1 MKKKITV
8 IVSIISIVFVMAFA
22 LAACNKETKPGY
34 TALSAQADVFK
45 ELNAKT
51 ADVGIMDY
59 TMANYLLSV
68 DSAMAK
74 NLTIADVEFEKEYYG
89 IAFRKAADGKY
100 NALTDLVNQVLVE
113 LKDTDY
119 KTIAE
124 KYGISAATLDLVY
137 SKPAGEADNTELDYI
152 KNKGKIVIGFTLN
165 APMALGEGDKTTGGF
180 DTDLAKAVFAKISEK
195 VGKTIAVEFKLIDW
209 GKKES
214 EMEAKTIDC
223 VWNGMTLTDEVTSSM
238 ECTNPYLNNAQVVV
252 VPADKAD
259 QYQDEA
265 SLADLSFAVETGSAG
280 EAEVSALGL
289 NYTPVAAQSDALM
302 EVAAGTSDAAV
313 IDSLMAGAMVGE
325 GTGYENLTYTI
336 GLNSEEYGV
345 GFRKG
350 SDLAQALN
358 DFFKT
363 SSEDGSLQACAEQYG
378 VQAALIQQ

>member
-59 TMANYLLSV
+59 TMANYLLNR

-100 NALTDLVNQVLVE
+100 NALTDLVNKTLSE
-113 LKDTDY
+113 LKDY

-124 KYGISAATLDLVY
+124 NYFIDGATLDLVY
-137 SKPAGEADNTELDYI
+137 TAPTGEADNTELDYI
-152 KNKGKIVIGFTLN
+152 KSKGKIVIGFTLN

-195 VGKTIAVEFKLIDW
+195 VGKTISVEFKLIDW

-223 VWNGMTLTDEVTSSM
+223 VWNGLTVTPARAAQWSITM
-238 ECTNPYLNNAQVVV
+238 NYLENKQCAVIRK
-252 VPADKAD
+252 ADKDKYNSYDALKKARIVAED
-259 QYQDEA
+259 
-265 SLADLSFAVETGSAG
+265 GSAG
-280 EAEVSALGL
+280 E
-289 NYTPVAAQSDALM
+289 
-302 EVAAGTSDAAV
+302 DAAKE
-313 IDSLMAGAMVGE
+313 ILG
-325 GTGYENLTYTI
+325 I
-336 GLNSEEYGV
+336 
-345 GFRKG
+345 K
-350 SDLAQALN
+350 
-358 DFFKT
+358 
-363 SSEDGSLQACAEQYG
+363 
-378 VQAALIQQ
+378 

>member
-45 ELNAKT
+45 ELNSKT

-113 LKDTDY
+113 LKDADY

-124 KYGISAATLDLVY
+124 RYGISKATLDLVY
-137 SKPAGEADNTELDYI
+137 SKPTGEADNTELDHI
-152 KNKGKIVIGFTLN
+152 KKNGIVIGFTLN

-195 VGKTIAVEFKLIDW
+195 VGKTIEVEFKLIDW
-209 GKKES
+209 SKKES

-223 VWNGMTLTDEVTSSM
+223 VWNGLTVTPARAAQWSITM
-238 ECTNPYLNNAQVVV
+238 NYLENKQCAVIRK
-252 VPADKAD
+252 ADKDKYNSYDALKNARIVAED
-259 QYQDEA
+259 
-265 SLADLSFAVETGSAG
+265 GSAG
-280 EAEVSALGL
+280 E
-289 NYTPVAAQSDALM
+289 
-302 EVAAGTSDAAV
+302 DAAKE
-313 IDSLMAGAMVGE
+313 ILG
-325 GTGYENLTYTI
+325 I
-336 GLNSEEYGV
+336 
-345 GFRKG
+345 K
-350 SDLAQALN
+350 
-358 DFFKT
+358 
-363 SSEDGSLQACAEQYG
+363 
-378 VQAALIQQ
+378 

>member
-51 ADVGIMDY
+51 ADVGIMDF
-59 TMANYLLSV
+59 TMANYLLNT

-74 NLTIADVEFEKEYYG
+74 KLMIADIEFEKEYYA
-89 IAFRKAADGKY
+89 IAFRKAENGKY
-100 NALTDLVNQVLVE
+100 NALTDLVNKTLSE
-113 LKDTDY
+113 LKDY

-124 KYGISAATLDLVY
+124 NYGIDGATLDLVY

-165 APMALGEGDKTTGGF
+165 APMALGSGDKTTGGF

-223 VWNGMTLTDEVTSSM
+223 VWNGLTVTPARAAQWSITM
-238 ECTNPYLNNAQVVV
+238 NYLENKQCAVIRK
-252 VPADKAD
+252 ADKD
-259 QYQDEA
+259 KYNSYEA
-265 SLADLSFAVETGSAG
+265 LKKARIVAEDGSAG
-280 EAEVSALGL
+280 E
-289 NYTPVAAQSDALM
+289 
-302 EVAAGTSDAAV
+302 DAAKE
-313 IDSLMAGAMVGE
+313 ILG
-325 GTGYENLTYTI
+325 I
-336 GLNSEEYGV
+336 
-345 GFRKG
+345 K
-350 SDLAQALN
+350 
-358 DFFKT
+358 
-363 SSEDGSLQACAEQYG
+363 
-378 VQAALIQQ
+378 

>member
-45 ELNAKT
+45 ELNSKT

-100 NALTDLVNQVLVE
+100 NALTDLVNKTLSE
-113 LKDTDY
+113 LKDADY
-119 KTIAE
+119 KTIAK

-137 SKPAGEADNTELDYI
+137 TKPTGEADNTELDYI
-152 KNKGKIVIGFTLN
+152 KSKGKIVIGFTLN

-195 VGKTIAVEFKLIDW
+195 IGKKIDVEFKLIDW

-214 EMEAKTIDC
+214 EMKATIDC
-223 VWNGMTLTDEVTSSM
+223 VWNGLTVTPARAAQWSITM
-238 ECTNPYLNNAQVVV
+238 NYLENKQCAVIRK
-252 VPADKAD
+252 ADKDKYNSYDALKKARIVAED
-259 QYQDEA
+259 
-265 SLADLSFAVETGSAG
+265 GSAG
-280 EAEVSALGL
+280 E
-289 NYTPVAAQSDALM
+289 
-302 EVAAGTSDAAV
+302 DAAKE
-313 IDSLMAGAMVGE
+313 ILG
-325 GTGYENLTYTI
+325 I
-336 GLNSEEYGV
+336 
-345 GFRKG
+345 K
-350 SDLAQALN
+350 
-358 DFFKT
+358 
-363 SSEDGSLQACAEQYG
+363 
-378 VQAALIQQ
+378 

>member
-22 LAACNKETKPGY
+22 LAACNKDIKPGY

-113 LKDTDY
+113 LKESKKY
-119 KTIAE
+119 AEIAE
-124 KYGISAATLDLVY
+124 TYGISAATLDLVY
-137 SKPAGEADNTELDYI
+137 SKPTGEADKTELDYI
-152 KNKGKIVIGFTLN
+152 TRNGKIVIGFTLN
-165 APMALGEGDKTTGGF
+165 APMALGSGDKTTGGF

-195 VGKTIAVEFKLIDW
+195 VGKTINVEFKLIDW

-223 VWNGMTLTDEVTSSM
+223 VWNGLTVTPARAAQWSITM
-238 ECTNPYLNNAQVVV
+238 NYLENKQCAVVRK
-252 VPADKAD
+252 ADKDKYNSYDALKKARIVAED
-259 QYQDEA
+259 
-265 SLADLSFAVETGSAG
+265 GSAG
-280 EAEVSALGL
+280 E
-289 NYTPVAAQSDALM
+289 
-302 EVAAGTSDAAV
+302 DAAKE
-313 IDSLMAGAMVGE
+313 ILG
-325 GTGYENLTYTI
+325 I
-336 GLNSEEYGV
+336 
-345 GFRKG
+345 K
-350 SDLAQALN
+350 
-358 DFFKT
+358 
-363 SSEDGSLQACAEQYG
+363 
-378 VQAALIQQ
+378 

>member
-45 ELNAKT
+45 ELNSKT

-74 NLTIADVEFEKEYYG
+74 KLMIADIEFEKEYYG
-89 IAFRKAADGKY
+89 IAFRKAENGKY
-100 NALTDLVNQVLVE
+100 NALTDLVNKTLSE
-113 LKDTDY
+113 LKDY

-124 KYGISAATLDLVY
+124 KYGIDGATLDLVY
-137 SKPAGEADNTELDYI
+137 TAPTGEADNTELDYI

-165 APMALGEGDKTTGGF
+165 APMALGSGDKTTGGF
-180 DTDLAKAVFAKISEK
+180 DTDLAKAVFAKISKK

-223 VWNGMTLTDEVTSSM
+223 VWNGLTVTPARAAQWSITM
-238 ECTNPYLNNAQVVV
+238 NYLENKQCAVIRK
-252 VPADKAD
+252 ADKDKYNSYDALKKARIVAED
-259 QYQDEA
+259 
-265 SLADLSFAVETGSAG
+265 GSAG
-280 EAEVSALGL
+280 E
-289 NYTPVAAQSDALM
+289 
-302 EVAAGTSDAAV
+302 DAAKE
-313 IDSLMAGAMVGE
+313 ILG
-325 GTGYENLTYTI
+325 I
-336 GLNSEEYGV
+336 
-345 GFRKG
+345 K
-350 SDLAQALN
+350 
-358 DFFKT
+358 
-363 SSEDGSLQACAEQYG
+363 
-378 VQAALIQQ
+378 

>member
-100 NALTDLVNQVLVE
+100 NALTDLVNQTLYE
-113 LKDTDY
+113 LKDADY
-119 KTIAE
+119 KTIAD
-124 KYGISAATLDLVY
+124 KYGISAATLNLSY
-137 SKPAGEADNTELDYI
+137 TEPAGEADNTELDYI
-152 KNKGKIVIGFTLN
+152 TSKGKIVIGFTLN
-165 APMALGEGDKTTGGF
+165 APMALGSGDKTTGGF
-180 DTDLAKAVFAKISEK
+180 DTDLAKAVFAKINSDL
-195 VGKTIAVEFKLIDW
+195 GTNITVEFKLIDW

-223 VWNGMTLTDEVTSSM
+223 VWNGLTVTPARAAQWSITM
-238 ECTNPYLNNAQVVV
+238 NYLENKQCAVIRK
-252 VPADKAD
+252 ADKDKYNSYDALKKARIVAED
-259 QYQDEA
+259 
-265 SLADLSFAVETGSAG
+265 GSAG
-280 EAEVSALGL
+280 E
-289 NYTPVAAQSDALM
+289 
-302 EVAAGTSDAAV
+302 DAAKE
-313 IDSLMAGAMVGE
+313 ILG
-325 GTGYENLTYTI
+325 I
-336 GLNSEEYGV
+336 
-345 GFRKG
+345 K
-350 SDLAQALN
+350 
-358 DFFKT
+358 
-363 SSEDGSLQACAEQYG
+363 
-378 VQAALIQQ
+378 

>member
-74 NLTIADVEFEKEYYG
+74 KLTIADVEFEKEYYG

-100 NALTDLVNQVLVE
+100 NALTDLVNQTLYE

-137 SKPAGEADNTELDYI
+137 SKPAGEADNTELNYI
-152 KNKGKIVIGFTLN
+152 KNKDKIVIGFTLN
-165 APMALGEGDKTTGGF
+165 APMALGSGDKTTGGF

-195 VGKTIAVEFKLIDW
+195 VGKTISVEFKLIEW
-209 GKKES
+209 SNKES
-214 EMEAKTIDC
+214 EMKTKTIDC
-223 VWNGMTLTDEVTSSM
+223 IWNGLTVTPARAEQWSLTM
-238 ECTNPYLNNAQVVV
+238 NYLENKQCAVIRK
-252 VPADKAD
+252 ADKDKYNSYDALKKARIVAED
-259 QYQDEA
+259 
-265 SLADLSFAVETGSAG
+265 GSAG
-280 EAEVSALGL
+280 E
-289 NYTPVAAQSDALM
+289 
-302 EVAAGTSDAAV
+302 DAAKE
-313 IDSLMAGAMVGE
+313 ILG
-325 GTGYENLTYTI
+325 I
-336 GLNSEEYGV
+336 
-345 GFRKG
+345 K
-350 SDLAQALN
+350 
-358 DFFKT
+358 
-363 SSEDGSLQACAEQYG
+363 
-378 VQAALIQQ
+378 

>member
-74 NLTIADVEFEKEYYG
+74 NLMIADIEFEKEYYA
-89 IAFRKAADGKY
+89 IAFRKAENGKY
-100 NALTDLVNQVLVE
+100 NALTDLVNKTLSE
-113 LKDTDY
+113 LKDY
-119 KTIAE
+119 KTIA
-124 KYGISAATLDLVY
+124 KNYGIDGATLDLVY

-165 APMALGEGDKTTGGF
+165 APMALGSGDKTTGGF

-223 VWNGMTLTDEVTSSM
+223 VWNGLTVTPARAAQWSITM
-238 ECTNPYLNNAQVVV
+238 NYLENKQCAVIRK
-252 VPADKAD
+252 ADKDKYNSYDALKKARIVAED
-259 QYQDEA
+259 
-265 SLADLSFAVETGSAG
+265 GSAG
-280 EAEVSALGL
+280 E
-289 NYTPVAAQSDALM
+289 
-302 EVAAGTSDAAV
+302 DAAKE
-313 IDSLMAGAMVGE
+313 ILG
-325 GTGYENLTYTI
+325 I
-336 GLNSEEYGV
+336 
-345 GFRKG
+345 K
-350 SDLAQALN
+350 
-358 DFFKT
+358 
-363 SSEDGSLQACAEQYG
+363 
-378 VQAALIQQ
+378 

>member
-51 ADVGIMDY
+51 ADVGIMDF
-59 TMANYLLSV
+59 TMANYLLNT

-74 NLTIADVEFEKEYYG
+74 KLMIADIEFEKEYYA
-89 IAFRKAADGKY
+89 IAFRKAENGKY
-100 NALTDLVNQVLVE
+100 NALTDLVNKTLSE
-113 LKDTDY
+113 LKDY
-119 KTIAE
+119 KTIA
-124 KYGISAATLDLVY
+124 KNYGIDGATLDLVY

-152 KNKGKIVIGFTLN
+152 KSKGKIVIGFTLN

-223 VWNGMTLTDEVTSSM
+223 VWNGLTVTPARAAQWSITM
-238 ECTNPYLNNAQVVV
+238 NYLENKQCAVIRK
-252 VPADKAD
+252 ADKDKYNSYDALKKARIVAED
-259 QYQDEA
+259 
-265 SLADLSFAVETGSAG
+265 GSAG
-280 EAEVSALGL
+280 E
-289 NYTPVAAQSDALM
+289 
-302 EVAAGTSDAAV
+302 DAAKE
-313 IDSLMAGAMVGE
+313 ILG
-325 GTGYENLTYTI
+325 I
-336 GLNSEEYGV
+336 
-345 GFRKG
+345 K
-350 SDLAQALN
+350 
-358 DFFKT
+358 
-363 SSEDGSLQACAEQYG
+363 
-378 VQAALIQQ
+378 

>member
-45 ELNAKT
+45 ELNSKT

-59 TMANYLLSV
+59 TMANYLLNLLKT

-74 NLTIADVEFEKEYYG
+74 KLMIADIEFEKEYYG

-100 NALTDLVNQVLVE
+100 NALTDLVNKALVD
-113 LKDTDY
+113 LKDTKY
-119 KTIAE
+119 KEIA
-124 KYGISAATLDLVY
+124 KNYGIDGATLDLTY
-137 SKPAGEADNTELDYI
+137 TQPTGEADNTELDYI

-195 VGKTIAVEFKLIDW
+195 VKKTITVEFKLIDW

-223 VWNGMTLTDEVTSSM
+223 VWNGLTVTPARAAQWSITM
-238 ECTNPYLNNAQVVV
+238 NYLENKQCAVIRK
-252 VPADKAD
+252 ADKDKYNSYDALKKARIVAED
-259 QYQDEA
+259 
-265 SLADLSFAVETGSAG
+265 GSAG
-280 EAEVSALGL
+280 E
-289 NYTPVAAQSDALM
+289 
-302 EVAAGTSDAAV
+302 DAAKE
-313 IDSLMAGAMVGE
+313 ILG
-325 GTGYENLTYTI
+325 I
-336 GLNSEEYGV
+336 
-345 GFRKG
+345 K
-350 SDLAQALN
+350 
-358 DFFKT
+358 
-363 SSEDGSLQACAEQYG
+363 
-378 VQAALIQQ
+378 

>member
-100 NALTDLVNQVLVE
+100 NALTDLVNKTLSE
-113 LKDTDY
+113 LKDADY
-119 KTIAE
+119 KTIAD

-137 SKPAGEADNTELDYI
+137 SEPTGEADKTELDYI
-152 KNKGKIVIGFTLN
+152 TSKGKIVIGFTLN
-165 APMALGEGDKTTGGF
+165 APMALGSGDKTTGGF
-180 DTDLAKAVFAKISEK
+180 DTDLAKAVFAKINSDL
-195 VGKTIAVEFKLIDW
+195 GTNIAVEFKLIDW

-214 EMEAKTIDC
+214 EMEARTIDC
-223 VWNGMTLTDEVTSSM
+223 VWNGLTVTPARAAQWSLTM
-238 ECTNPYLNNAQVVV
+238 NYLENKQCAVVRK
-252 VPADKAD
+252 ADKDKYNSYDALKKARIVAED
-259 QYQDEA
+259 
-265 SLADLSFAVETGSAG
+265 GSAG
-280 EAEVSALGL
+280 E
-289 NYTPVAAQSDALM
+289 
-302 EVAAGTSDAAV
+302 DAAKE
-313 IDSLMAGAMVGE
+313 ILG
-325 GTGYENLTYTI
+325 I
-336 GLNSEEYGV
+336 
-345 GFRKG
+345 K
-350 SDLAQALN
+350 
-358 DFFKT
+358 
-363 SSEDGSLQACAEQYG
+363 
-378 VQAALIQQ
+378 

>member
-59 TMANYLLSV
+59 TMANYLLKT

-113 LKDTDY
+113 LKDADY

-124 KYGISAATLDLVY
+124 RYGISKATLDLVY
-137 SKPAGEADNTELDYI
+137 SKPTGEADNTELDHI
-152 KNKGKIVIGFTLN
+152 KKNGIVIGFTLN

-195 VGKTIAVEFKLIDW
+195 VGKTIEVEFKLIDW
-209 GKKES
+209 SKKES

-223 VWNGMTLTDEVTSSM
+223 VWNGLTVTPARAAQWSITM
-238 ECTNPYLNNAQVVV
+238 NYLENKQCAVVRK
-252 VPADKAD
+252 ADKDKYNSYDALKKARIVAED
-259 QYQDEA
+259 
-265 SLADLSFAVETGSAG
+265 GSAG
-280 EAEVSALGL
+280 E
-289 NYTPVAAQSDALM
+289 
-302 EVAAGTSDAAV
+302 DAAKE
-313 IDSLMAGAMVGE
+313 ILG
-325 GTGYENLTYTI
+325 I
-336 GLNSEEYGV
+336 
-345 GFRKG
+345 K
-350 SDLAQALN
+350 
-358 DFFKT
+358 
-363 SSEDGSLQACAEQYG
+363 
-378 VQAALIQQ
+378 

>member
-113 LKDTDY
+113 LKDSKKY
-119 KTIAE
+119 AEIAGE
-124 KYGISAATLDLVY
+124 YGISAATLDLTY
-137 SKPAGEADNTELDYI
+137 TAPSGEADNTELDYI

-165 APMALGEGDKTTGGF
+165 APMALGSGDKTTGGF

-223 VWNGMTLTDEVTSSM
+223 VWNGLTVTPARAAQWSITM
-238 ECTNPYLNNAQVVV
+238 NYLENKQCAVIRK
-252 VPADKAD
+252 ADKDKYNSYDALKKARIVAED
-259 QYQDEA
+259 
-265 SLADLSFAVETGSAG
+265 GSAG
-280 EAEVSALGL
+280 E
-289 NYTPVAAQSDALM
+289 
-302 EVAAGTSDAAV
+302 DAAKE
-313 IDSLMAGAMVGE
+313 ILG
-325 GTGYENLTYTI
+325 I
-336 GLNSEEYGV
+336 
-345 GFRKG
+345 K
-350 SDLAQALN
+350 
-358 DFFKT
+358 
-363 SSEDGSLQACAEQYG
+363 
-378 VQAALIQQ
+378 

>member
-59 TMANYLLSV
+59 TMANYLLSI

-113 LKDTDY
+113 LKDADY
-119 KTIAE
+119 KAIA
-124 KYGISAATLDLVY
+124 KTYGIDGATLDLTY
-137 SKPAGEADNTELDYI
+137 TAPTGEADNTELDYI
-152 KNKGKIVIGFTLN
+152 KSKGKIVIGFTLN
-165 APMALGEGDKTTGGF
+165 APMALGSGDKTTGGF
-180 DTDLAKAVFAKISEK
+180 DTDLAKAVFKKISEK
-195 VGKTIAVEFKLIDW
+195 VGKTMTIDVEFKLIDW

-223 VWNGMTLTDEVTSSM
+223 VWNGLTVTPARAAQWSITM
-238 ECTNPYLNNAQVVV
+238 NYLENKQCAVIRK
-252 VPADKAD
+252 ADKDKYNSYDALKKARIVAED
-259 QYQDEA
+259 
-265 SLADLSFAVETGSAG
+265 GSAG
-280 EAEVSALGL
+280 E
-289 NYTPVAAQSDALM
+289 
-302 EVAAGTSDAAV
+302 DAAKE
-313 IDSLMAGAMVGE
+313 ILG
-325 GTGYENLTYTI
+325 I
-336 GLNSEEYGV
+336 
-345 GFRKG
+345 K
-350 SDLAQALN
+350 
-358 DFFKT
+358 
-363 SSEDGSLQACAEQYG
+363 
-378 VQAALIQQ
+378 

>member
-45 ELNAKT
+45 ELNSKT

-100 NALTDLVNQVLVE
+100 NALTDLVNKTLSE
-113 LKDTDY
+113 LKDADY

-124 KYGISAATLDLVY
+124 KYGISAATLDLIY

-152 KNKGKIVIGFTLN
+152 KKNGKVVIGFTLN
-165 APMALGEGDKTTGGF
+165 APMALGSGDKTTGGF
-180 DTDLAKAVFAKISEK
+180 DTDLANAVFAKINSDLGTNIK
-195 VGKTIAVEFKLIDW
+195 VEFKLIDW

-223 VWNGMTLTDEVTSSM
+223 VWNGLTVTPARAAQWSITM
-238 ECTNPYLNNAQVVV
+238 NYLENKQCAVVRK
-252 VPADKAD
+252 ADKDKYNSYDALKNARIVAED
-259 QYQDEA
+259 
-265 SLADLSFAVETGSAG
+265 GSAG
-280 EAEVSALGL
+280 E
-289 NYTPVAAQSDALM
+289 
-302 EVAAGTSDAAV
+302 DAAKE
-313 IDSLMAGAMVGE
+313 ILG
-325 GTGYENLTYTI
+325 I
-336 GLNSEEYGV
+336 
-345 GFRKG
+345 K
-350 SDLAQALN
+350 
-358 DFFKT
+358 
-363 SSEDGSLQACAEQYG
+363 
-378 VQAALIQQ
+378 

>member
-59 TMANYLLSV
+59 TMANYLLSI

-113 LKDTDY
+113 LKDADY

-137 SKPAGEADNTELDYI
+137 SKPTGEADNTELDHI
-152 KNKGKIVIGFTLN
+152 KKNGIVIGFTLN
-165 APMALGEGDKTTGGF
+165 APMALGSGDKTTGGF

-223 VWNGMTLTDEVTSSM
+223 VWNGLTVTPARAAQWSITM
-238 ECTNPYLNNAQVVV
+238 NYLENKQCAVVRK
-252 VPADKAD
+252 ADKDKYNSYDALKKARIVAED
-259 QYQDEA
+259 
-265 SLADLSFAVETGSAG
+265 GSAG
-280 EAEVSALGL
+280 E
-289 NYTPVAAQSDALM
+289 
-302 EVAAGTSDAAV
+302 DAAKE
-313 IDSLMAGAMVGE
+313 ILG
-325 GTGYENLTYTI
+325 I
-336 GLNSEEYGV
+336 
-345 GFRKG
+345 K
-350 SDLAQALN
+350 
-358 DFFKT
+358 
-363 SSEDGSLQACAEQYG
+363 
-378 VQAALIQQ
+378 

>member
-45 ELNAKT
+45 ELNSKT

-113 LKDTDY
+113 LKDADY

-124 KYGISAATLDLVY
+124 RYGISKATLDLVY
-137 SKPAGEADNTELDYI
+137 SKPTGEADNTELDHI
-152 KNKGKIVIGFTLN
+152 KKNGIVIGFTLN

-195 VGKTIAVEFKLIDW
+195 VGKTIEVEFKLIDW
-209 GKKES
+209 SKKES

-223 VWNGMTLTDEVTSSM
+223 VWNGLTVTPARAAQWSITM
-238 ECTNPYLNNAQVVV
+238 NYLENKQCAVVRK
-252 VPADKAD
+252 ADKDKYNSYDALKKARIVAED
-259 QYQDEA
+259 
-265 SLADLSFAVETGSAG
+265 GSAG
-280 EAEVSALGL
+280 E
-289 NYTPVAAQSDALM
+289 
-302 EVAAGTSDAAV
+302 DAAKE
-313 IDSLMAGAMVGE
+313 ILG
-325 GTGYENLTYTI
+325 I
-336 GLNSEEYGV
+336 
-345 GFRKG
+345 K
-350 SDLAQALN
+350 
-358 DFFKT
+358 
-363 SSEDGSLQACAEQYG
+363 
-378 VQAALIQQ
+378 

>member
-45 ELNAKT
+45 ELNSKT

-100 NALTDLVNQVLVE
+100 NALTDLVNKTLSE
-113 LKDTDY
+113 LKEADY
-119 KTIAE
+119 KTIAD

-137 SKPAGEADNTELDYI
+137 SEPTGEADKTELDYI

-165 APMALGEGDKTTGGF
+165 APMALGSGDKTTGGF
-180 DTDLAKAVFAKISEK
+180 DTDLAKAVFAKINSDL
-195 VGKTIAVEFKLIDW
+195 GTNIAVEFKLIDW

-214 EMEAKTIDC
+214 EMEARTIDC
-223 VWNGMTLTDEVTSSM
+223 VWNGLTVTPARAAQWSITM
-238 ECTNPYLNNAQVVV
+238 NYLENKQCAVVRK
-252 VPADKAD
+252 ADKDKYNSYDALKNARIVAED
-259 QYQDEA
+259 
-265 SLADLSFAVETGSAG
+265 GSAG
-280 EAEVSALGL
+280 E
-289 NYTPVAAQSDALM
+289 
-302 EVAAGTSDAAV
+302 DAAKE
-313 IDSLMAGAMVGE
+313 ILG
-325 GTGYENLTYTI
+325 I
-336 GLNSEEYGV
+336 
-345 GFRKG
+345 K
-350 SDLAQALN
+350 
-358 DFFKT
+358 
-363 SSEDGSLQACAEQYG
+363 
-378 VQAALIQQ
+378 

>member
-1 MKKKITV
+1 MKKKITI

-22 LAACNKETKPGY
+22 LAACNKGKGTKPGY

-113 LKDTDY
+113 LKDADY
-119 KTIAE
+119 KTIAD

-137 SKPAGEADNTELDYI
+137 SKPTGEADNTELDYI

-195 VGKTIAVEFKLIDW
+195 VGKTIAVEFKLIEW
-209 GKKES
+209 SNKES

-223 VWNGMTLTDEVTSSM
+223 VWNGLTVTPARAAQWSITM
-238 ECTNPYLNNAQVVV
+238 NYLENKQCAVIRN
-252 VPADKAD
+252 ADKDKYNSYDALKKARIVAED
-259 QYQDEA
+259 
-265 SLADLSFAVETGSAG
+265 GSAG
-280 EAEVSALGL
+280 E
-289 NYTPVAAQSDALM
+289 
-302 EVAAGTSDAAV
+302 DAAKE
-313 IDSLMAGAMVGE
+313 ILG
-325 GTGYENLTYTI
+325 I
-336 GLNSEEYGV
+336 
-345 GFRKG
+345 K
-350 SDLAQALN
+350 
-358 DFFKT
+358 
-363 SSEDGSLQACAEQYG
+363 
-378 VQAALIQQ
+378 

>member
-59 TMANYLLSV
+59 TMANYLLKT

-113 LKDTDY
+113 LKDADY

-124 KYGISAATLDLVY
+124 RYGISKATLDLVY
-137 SKPAGEADNTELDYI
+137 SKPTGEADNTELDHI
-152 KNKGKIVIGFTLN
+152 KKNGIVIGFTLN

-195 VGKTIAVEFKLIDW
+195 VGKTIEVEFKLIDW
-209 GKKES
+209 SKKES

-223 VWNGMTLTDEVTSSM
+223 VWNGLTVTPARAAQWSITM
-238 ECTNPYLNNAQVVV
+238 NYLENKQCAVIRK
-252 VPADKAD
+252 ADKDKYNSYDALKKARIVAED
-259 QYQDEA
+259 
-265 SLADLSFAVETGSAG
+265 GSAG
-280 EAEVSALGL
+280 E
-289 NYTPVAAQSDALM
+289 
-302 EVAAGTSDAAV
+302 DAAKE
-313 IDSLMAGAMVGE
+313 ILG
-325 GTGYENLTYTI
+325 I
-336 GLNSEEYGV
+336 
-345 GFRKG
+345 K
-350 SDLAQALN
+350 
-358 DFFKT
+358 
-363 SSEDGSLQACAEQYG
+363 
-378 VQAALIQQ
+378 

>member
-59 TMANYLLSV
+59 TMANYLLNR

-113 LKDTDY
+113 LKDADY

-124 KYGISAATLDLVY
+124 RYGISKATLDLVY
-137 SKPAGEADNTELDYI
+137 SKPTGEADNTELDHI
-152 KNKGKIVIGFTLN
+152 KKNGIVIGFTLN

-195 VGKTIAVEFKLIDW
+195 VGKTIEVEFKLIDW
-209 GKKES
+209 SKKES

-223 VWNGMTLTDEVTSSM
+223 VWNGLTVTPARAAQWSITM
-238 ECTNPYLNNAQVVV
+238 NYLENKQCAVIRK
-252 VPADKAD
+252 ADKDKYNSYDALKNARIVAED
-259 QYQDEA
+259 
-265 SLADLSFAVETGSAG
+265 GSAG
-280 EAEVSALGL
+280 E
-289 NYTPVAAQSDALM
+289 
-302 EVAAGTSDAAV
+302 DAAKE
-313 IDSLMAGAMVGE
+313 ILG
-325 GTGYENLTYTI
+325 I
-336 GLNSEEYGV
+336 
-345 GFRKG
+345 K
-350 SDLAQALN
+350 
-358 DFFKT
+358 
-363 SSEDGSLQACAEQYG
+363 
-378 VQAALIQQ
+378 

>member
-45 ELNAKT
+45 ELNSKT
-51 ADVGIMDY
+51 ADVGIMDF
-59 TMANYLLSV
+59 TMANYLLST

-100 NALTDLVNQVLVE
+100 NALTDLVNKTLSE
-113 LKDTDY
+113 LKDY

-124 KYGISAATLDLVY
+124 KYGIDGATLDLVY
-137 SKPAGEADNTELDYI
+137 SEPTGEADNTELDYI
-152 KNKGKIVIGFTLN
+152 TSKGKIVIGFTLN

-223 VWNGMTLTDEVTSSM
+223 VWNGLTVTPARAEQWSLTM
-238 ECTNPYLNNAQVVV
+238 NYLENKQCAVIRK
-252 VPADKAD
+252 ADKDKYNSYDALKKARIVAED
-259 QYQDEA
+259 
-265 SLADLSFAVETGSAG
+265 GSAG
-280 EAEVSALGL
+280 E
-289 NYTPVAAQSDALM
+289 
-302 EVAAGTSDAAV
+302 DAAKE
-313 IDSLMAGAMVGE
+313 ILG
-325 GTGYENLTYTI
+325 I
-336 GLNSEEYGV
+336 
-345 GFRKG
+345 K
-350 SDLAQALN
+350 
-358 DFFKT
+358 
-363 SSEDGSLQACAEQYG
+363 
-378 VQAALIQQ
+378 

>member
-100 NALTDLVNQVLVE
+100 NALTDLVNKTLSE
-113 LKDTDY
+113 LKDY

-137 SKPAGEADNTELDYI
+137 SKPTGEADNKELEYI

-165 APMALGEGDKTTGGF
+165 APMALGSGDKTTGGF

-195 VGKTIAVEFKLIDW
+195 VGKPIAVEFKLIDW

-223 VWNGMTLTDEVTSSM
+223 VWNGLTVTPARAAQWSITM
-238 ECTNPYLNNAQVVV
+238 NYLENKQCAVIRK
-252 VPADKAD
+252 ADKDKYNSYDALKKARIVAED
-259 QYQDEA
+259 
-265 SLADLSFAVETGSAG
+265 GSAG
-280 EAEVSALGL
+280 E
-289 NYTPVAAQSDALM
+289 
-302 EVAAGTSDAAV
+302 DAAKE
-313 IDSLMAGAMVGE
+313 ILG
-325 GTGYENLTYTI
+325 I
-336 GLNSEEYGV
+336 
-345 GFRKG
+345 K
-350 SDLAQALN
+350 
-358 DFFKT
+358 
-363 SSEDGSLQACAEQYG
+363 
-378 VQAALIQQ
+378 

>member
-45 ELNAKT
+45 ELNSKT

-59 TMANYLLSV
+59 TMANYLLNR

-113 LKDTDY
+113 LKDADY

-124 KYGISAATLDLVY
+124 RYGISKATLDLVY
-137 SKPAGEADNTELDYI
+137 SKPTGEADNTELDHI
-152 KNKGKIVIGFTLN
+152 KKNGIVIGFTLN

-195 VGKTIAVEFKLIDW
+195 VGKTIEVEFKLIDW
-209 GKKES
+209 SKKES

-223 VWNGMTLTDEVTSSM
+223 VWNGLTVTPARAAQWSITM
-238 ECTNPYLNNAQVVV
+238 NYLENKQCAVIRK
-252 VPADKAD
+252 ADKDKYNSYDALKNARIVAED
-259 QYQDEA
+259 
-265 SLADLSFAVETGSAG
+265 GSAG
-280 EAEVSALGL
+280 E
-289 NYTPVAAQSDALM
+289 
-302 EVAAGTSDAAV
+302 DAAKE
-313 IDSLMAGAMVGE
+313 ILG
-325 GTGYENLTYTI
+325 I
-336 GLNSEEYGV
+336 
-345 GFRKG
+345 K
-350 SDLAQALN
+350 
-358 DFFKT
+358 
-363 SSEDGSLQACAEQYG
+363 
-378 VQAALIQQ
+378 

>member
-45 ELNAKT
+45 ELNSKT

-100 NALTDLVNQVLVE
+100 NALTDLVNKTLSE
-113 LKDTDY
+113 LKEADY
-119 KTIAE
+119 KTIAD
-124 KYGISAATLDLVY
+124 KYGISAATLNLSY
-137 SKPAGEADNTELDYI
+137 TEPTGEADNTELDYI

-180 DTDLAKAVFAKISEK
+180 DTDLANAVFAKISKK
-195 VGKTIAVEFKLIDW
+195 VEKTITVEFKLIEW
-209 GKKES
+209 SNKES

-223 VWNGMTLTDEVTSSM
+223 VWNGLTVTPARAAQWSITM
-238 ECTNPYLNNAQVVV
+238 NYLENKQCAVIRK
-252 VPADKAD
+252 ADKDKYNSYDALKKARIVAED
-259 QYQDEA
+259 
-265 SLADLSFAVETGSAG
+265 GSAG
-280 EAEVSALGL
+280 E
-289 NYTPVAAQSDALM
+289 
-302 EVAAGTSDAAV
+302 DAAKELLG
-313 IDSLMAGAMVGE
+313 I
-325 GTGYENLTYTI
+325 
-336 GLNSEEYGV
+336 
-345 GFRKG
+345 K
-350 SDLAQALN
+350 
-358 DFFKT
+358 
-363 SSEDGSLQACAEQYG
+363 
-378 VQAALIQQ
+378 

>member
-100 NALTDLVNQVLVE
+100 NALTDLVNQTLSE
-113 LKDTDY
+113 LKDSDY
-119 KTIAE
+119 KTIAK
-124 KYGISAATLDLVY
+124 KYGISAATLDLAY
-137 SKPAGEADNTELDYI
+137 TAPTGEADNTELDHI
-152 KNKGKIVIGFTLN
+152 KKNGIVIGFTLN

-195 VGKTIAVEFKLIDW
+195 VGKTIEVEFKLIDW
-209 GKKES
+209 SKKES

-223 VWNGMTLTDEVTSSM
+223 VWNGLTVTPARAAQWSITM
-238 ECTNPYLNNAQVVV
+238 NYLENKQCAVIRK
-252 VPADKAD
+252 ADKDKYNSYDALKKARIVAED
-259 QYQDEA
+259 
-265 SLADLSFAVETGSAG
+265 GSAG
-280 EAEVSALGL
+280 E
-289 NYTPVAAQSDALM
+289 
-302 EVAAGTSDAAV
+302 DAAKE
-313 IDSLMAGAMVGE
+313 ILG
-325 GTGYENLTYTI
+325 I
-336 GLNSEEYGV
+336 
-345 GFRKG
+345 K
-350 SDLAQALN
+350 
-358 DFFKT
+358 
-363 SSEDGSLQACAEQYG
+363 
-378 VQAALIQQ
+378 

>member
-113 LKDTDY
+113 LKDADY

-137 SKPAGEADNTELDYI
+137 TAPTGEADNKELEYI
-152 KNKGKIVIGFTLN
+152 KRNGKIVIGFTLN
-165 APMALGEGDKTTGGF
+165 APMALGSGDKTTGGF
-180 DTDLAKAVFAKISEK
+180 DTDLAKAVFSKINSDL
-195 VGKTIAVEFKLIDW
+195 GTNIAVEFKLIDW

-214 EMEAKTIDC
+214 EMEGKTIDC
-223 VWNGMTLTDEVTSSM
+223 IWNGLTVTPARAEQWSLTM
-238 ECTNPYLNNAQVVV
+238 NYLENKQCAVIRK
-252 VPADKAD
+252 ADKDKYNSYDALKKARIVAED
-259 QYQDEA
+259 
-265 SLADLSFAVETGSAG
+265 GSAG
-280 EAEVSALGL
+280 E
-289 NYTPVAAQSDALM
+289 
-302 EVAAGTSDAAV
+302 DAAKE
-313 IDSLMAGAMVGE
+313 ILG
-325 GTGYENLTYTI
+325 I
-336 GLNSEEYGV
+336 
-345 GFRKG
+345 K
-350 SDLAQALN
+350 
-358 DFFKT
+358 
-363 SSEDGSLQACAEQYG
+363 
-378 VQAALIQQ
+378 

>member
-22 LAACNKETKPGY
+22 LAACNKGKGTKPGY

-100 NALTDLVNQVLVE
+100 NTLTDLVNKTLSE
-113 LKDTDY
+113 LKDADY
-119 KTIAE
+119 KTIAD

-137 SKPAGEADNTELDYI
+137 SKPTGEADNTELDYI

-195 VGKTIAVEFKLIDW
+195 VGKTIDVEFKLIDW

-223 VWNGMTLTDEVTSSM
+223 VWNGLTVTPARAAQWSITM
-238 ECTNPYLNNAQVVV
+238 NYLENKQCAVIRK
-252 VPADKAD
+252 ADKDKYNSYDALKKARIVAED
-259 QYQDEA
+259 
-265 SLADLSFAVETGSAG
+265 GSAG
-280 EAEVSALGL
+280 E
-289 NYTPVAAQSDALM
+289 
-302 EVAAGTSDAAV
+302 DAAKE
-313 IDSLMAGAMVGE
+313 ILG
-325 GTGYENLTYTI
+325 I
-336 GLNSEEYGV
+336 
-345 GFRKG
+345 K
-350 SDLAQALN
+350 
-358 DFFKT
+358 
-363 SSEDGSLQACAEQYG
+363 
-378 VQAALIQQ
+378 

>member
-113 LKDTDY
+113 LKDADY

-137 SKPAGEADNTELDYI
+137 SKPTGEADNTELDYI

-180 DTDLAKAVFAKISEK
+180 DTDLAKAVFKKISEKISEK
-195 VGKTIAVEFKLIDW
+195 VGKTMTIDVEFKLIDW

-223 VWNGMTLTDEVTSSM
+223 VWNGLTVTPARAAQWSITM
-238 ECTNPYLNNAQVVV
+238 NYLENKQCAVIRK
-252 VPADKAD
+252 ADKDKYNSYDALKKARIVAED
-259 QYQDEA
+259 
-265 SLADLSFAVETGSAG
+265 GSAG
-280 EAEVSALGL
+280 E
-289 NYTPVAAQSDALM
+289 
-302 EVAAGTSDAAV
+302 DAAKE
-313 IDSLMAGAMVGE
+313 ILG
-325 GTGYENLTYTI
+325 I
-336 GLNSEEYGV
+336 
-345 GFRKG
+345 K
-350 SDLAQALN
+350 
-358 DFFKT
+358 
-363 SSEDGSLQACAEQYG
+363 
-378 VQAALIQQ
+378 